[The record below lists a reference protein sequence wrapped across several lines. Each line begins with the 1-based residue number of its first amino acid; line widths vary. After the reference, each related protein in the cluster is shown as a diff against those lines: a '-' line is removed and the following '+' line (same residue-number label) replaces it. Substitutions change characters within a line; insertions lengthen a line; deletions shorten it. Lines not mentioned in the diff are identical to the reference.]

1 MSGRLAF
8 YNMLVCLYLS
18 MCVCLPAYLLA
29 RLSTRISIPISVSV
43 CLVACL
49 YYLPTCRFPFS
60 QSSCHVYLFYR
71 VFYLSV
77 CWSFLSLILPALLF
91 VYPVSLFCLPVRP
104 SYSVYLP
111 TCAAPLCRP
120 TSLFP
125 LYFDHSSA
133 SLEDVPHLS
142 PPAPLQTSPPEIC
155 RGSPPS
161 RTALDSRRRLS
172 AIAHSP
178 APLSCDWAAGG
189 A

>member
-8 YNMLVCLYLS
+8 YNMLACLYVS
-18 MCVCLPAYLLA
+18 MCVCLPAYLLHVCLPVF
-29 RLSTRISIPISVSV
+29 LSRYLSV

-71 VFYLSV
+71 VFYFSV

>member
-1 MSGRLAF
+1 MSGKLAF
-8 YNMLVCLYLS
+8 YNMLACLYLS
-18 MCVCLPAYLLA
+18 MCVCLPAYLLHVCLPVF
-29 RLSTRISIPISVSV
+29 LSRYLSV

-120 TSLFP
+120 TSMFP

-133 SLEDVPHLS
+133 SPFTTCTPSNLTTRDLSGFSSFPHGAGL
-142 PPAPLQTSPPEIC
+142 
-155 RGSPPS
+155 PS
-161 RTALDSRRRLS
+161 KVVCHCSFTCSTLVRLGGGRCLRMQAL
-172 AIAHSP
+172 
-178 APLSCDWAAGG
+178 
-189 A
+189 